1 MKRKRKKILWDR
13 KKIPK
18 GTEKTMR
25 FNTLNTLGRPKGKI
39 RISITLGK
47 NLFII
52 RTTFWDCIKR
62 KPEVCCSSNVFQI
75 LDYSKWNKNLI
86 LTLLNLKKA
95 L

>member
-75 LDYSKWNKNLI
+75 LDYSRMEQK
-86 LTLLNLKKA
+86 LNINTFKFKKA